1 MSFYLKIAIIEIVLY
16 FSWLF
21 NLIVNISPSLLK
33 KIILKIFLKRFK
45 LSTLLDQNIFFRNPF
60 NIYIH
65 KEVNI
70 NYGCKFFSSFEDG
83 ANGKIIMEDNVTL
96 SPNVHIYTNS
106 HETKS
111 KEFKSIA
118 KSVVIKK
125 NAWICANSIILQG
138 VIIGENSIICA
149 NSLVNKSI
157 GSNEI
162 WGGIPAKFIK
172 KRIIY

>member
-1 MSFYLKIAIIEIVLY
+1 MRYIKISLIEIVLY

-21 NLIVNISPSLLK
+21 NLVVNISPSLIK
-33 KIILKIFLKRFK
+33 KIIIKIFLKRFS

-60 NIYIH
+60 NIYIY
-65 KEVNI
+65 KNVNI
-70 NYGCKFFSSFEDG
+70 NYGCKLFSAFKDS
-83 ANGKIIMEDNVTL
+83 ANGKIIIEDNVTL
-96 SPNVHIYTNS
+96 SPNVQIFTNS
-106 HETKS
+106 HETKT

-125 NAWICANSIILQG
+125 NCWICANTIILQG
-138 VIIGENSIICA
+138 VVIGENSIISA

-162 WGGIPAKFIK
+162 WGGTPAKFIK
-172 KRIIY
+172 KRIIE